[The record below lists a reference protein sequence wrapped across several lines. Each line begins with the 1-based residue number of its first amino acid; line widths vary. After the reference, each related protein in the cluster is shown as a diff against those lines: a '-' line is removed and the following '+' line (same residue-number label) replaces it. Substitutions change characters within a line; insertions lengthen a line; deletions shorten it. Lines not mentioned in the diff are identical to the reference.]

1 MRKEQILQTRL
12 GCKPELHRHL
22 DTFHHALHRMTPEQI
37 INTWATLRTATV
49 EQLKCKSASN
59 NIRRTQSAIET
70 TSSSQP

>member
-1 MRKEQILQTRL
+1 MLQTRL
-12 GCKPELHRHL
+12 GFKSALHRQL
-22 DTFHHALHRMTPEQI
+22 DTFHHTLHRMTPKQIHI
-37 INTWATLRTATV
+37 INTWARLRTATV